1 MQTVMKKIFMIL
13 AAALLTVS
21 MSAADLTGKRIYV
34 NPGHGSWGP
43 NDRPMPTI
51 PFPNL
56 PTTGMPDTLGFYES
70 NTNLWKCMYL
80 GEKLEAAGATVLYSR
95 TQNGPWPYEMKNGDY
110 PDYRWSKGSGI
121 ADPVAGWQV
130 TDSYDAHPDY
140 EKYNRNLSEI
150 CEEVE
155 ANNIDYFISVHSNA
169 ATEGTTTNYPLFL
182 YKGDDARSSANYI
195 EGNWEKCN
203 ACWNYRNEIMTS
215 GIDPSSSYK
224 TSTNLRGCDNFY
236 GYTLGVLKHSVSG
249 YLVEG
254 YFHTYQPARHRA
266 LNPDYCHLEGLAY
279 YRGIVDY
286 YGADKETTGYIM
298 GTVKDLNN
306 KMSDKLFTY
315 TPKTND
321 QWVPCNGAE
330 VILKKG
336 GVEVARYTVDNNYN
350 GIFVF
355 EGLEPGD
362 DYTLEASCDG
372 YYPLDQTKG
381 SMTCYVADKNAQM
394 PLGYRESFSVKAN
407 ATTYPMIFLADTAWT
422 PPTVSYEDY
431 PNPNQPAYLGLPS
444 VFEMTT
450 GDTLD
455 YTEVIKGTVKRTI
468 QSGDSTI
475 LLSIDNKQAYIYLI
489 KGSSKTI
496 DTISTTGI
504 VADPENEGD
513 HLPLSDIALTCDGKL
528 IGVNY
533 VRNQYGDAQVDAG
546 YKRGVKNF
554 YIWDTLTIAPRVW
567 FTANDAANSYRNDGG
582 YTLAVYG
589 ESKDCVVLTTQ
600 RHYAT
605 SGAAV
610 GAVRMSSYS
619 VVDGQPSYIYYGKTT
634 DNIIFTPTIGE
645 DMHLSLSPR
654 ENKKNFVL
662 DADKIN
668 PIEFKLPSS
677 QGNNVEPIDTI
688 PAELMHVKFNGAT
701 YFKYAGKALMAAPTT
716 NEEGNVTGV
725 QVLDITDGF
734 GAAKVV
740 KTTKTTLAEP
750 VEATYAAATAKVKG
764 TDLYLYLLVD
774 GKIYTFTTVG
784 VAQPVVP
791 SIMAYKLNV
800 VEDGDNYV
808 FSFDANADAKA
819 ANLVFYN
826 KGGYVAGKVAITVTK
841 GVNTITVAKA
851 EIPGKPGQVLTWAVE
866 LEGDAIANFGIISQD
881 KSLIASSTS
890 RLFNAVNTNPES
902 DKFGYI
908 YVMHRAGSSTSSLA
922 PNSGVWEYDYAYN
935 KLNAEQYKGGV
946 AKFGNPTRMSIDRD
960 GYLYVAD
967 WADGNSGIYIANTAD
982 MTQPFTQFFA
992 GTRESDG
999 AFNNGGVYTGSS
1011 TPGCYVYDNGK
1022 EVKLFVYNE
1031 DAKGTL
1037 PKNGMAVY
1045 NIGQEDGTIL
1055 HKWETAPSAVHTLTG
1070 QANTEGNPWGT
1081 SHGFFVSQVR
1091 EDGQSNASAT
1101 SLKFY
1106 SNDGKEQ
1113 MSAASD
1119 LYKEI
1124 ITGSNAGGYVVSPDE
1139 STLIFNDGA
1148 KNFQVFDILWEGDK
1162 PVLTLKYTIKHGIAK
1177 IRQMNW
1183 DYAGNIVC
1191 TGDESVAIVTLP
1203 KEKNI
1208 TEVPAKKALTVTCPG
1223 EAVAVTGIAL
1233 DKAAMELLVEDVD
1246 TLIATITPADATD
1259 NYITWK
1265 SSNEAVATVVDG
1277 IVTAVSVGTA
1287 AITVTTVDGGFT
1299 ATCEVTV
1306 APRPV
1311 TGITLDKVEATLEVK
1326 ETVTLVATVAP
1337 ANATNKDVTWT
1348 SDNDAVATV
1357 TDGVVTAVSVG
1368 TATIT
1373 VATVDGGFTAT
1384 CVVTVNPISVKGIT
1398 LNKTAVS
1405 LKVNQTDTL
1414 VATIVPNDAANQE
1427 VIWESDDNEIAI
1439 VKNGVITAFEIGTA
1453 TITVTTVDGEFTATC
1468 VVTVEPTPVASVVLD
1483 QAELTLTVEETATLV
1498 ATVLPEDATDKSVTW
1513 TSDNEE
1519 VATVVDGVVT
1529 AVSAGTATI
1538 TVTTVDGN
1546 LTATCEV
1553 TVVTPVVA
1561 VTSVT
1566 LDLTELTL
1574 TVPETAILVATVLP
1588 EDATDKSVTWASDNE
1603 DVATVVDGVVTAV
1616 AAGTATITVTTVD
1629 GNLTATCAVTVQLVS
1644 GVMNIHVLD
1653 MNAPMYD
1660 ILGRQV
1666 DNTYR
1671 GIIIQNGNKY
1681 LLK

>member
-21 MSAADLTGKRIYV
+21 ISAADLTGKRIYV
-34 NPGHGSWGP
+34 NPGHGSFGP
-43 NDRPMPTI
+43 NDRPMATI
-51 PFPNL
+51 PFPKL

-95 TQNGPWPYEMKNGDY
+95 TQCGPWPYEMKNGDY
-110 PDYRWSKGSGI
+110 PDYKWNKGAGI
-121 ADPVAGWQV
+121 ANPTIGWQV

-140 EKYNRNLSEI
+140 EKYNRALSEI

-203 ACWNYRNEIMTS
+203 ACWNHRNEIMTS

-224 TSTNLRGCDNFY
+224 TSTNLRGCDDFY
-236 GYTLGVLKHSVSG
+236 GYTLGALKHSASG

-306 KMSDKLFTY
+306 KMSDPLFTY

-336 GVEVARYTVDNNYN
+336 GKEVARYTVDNNYN
-350 GIFVF
+350 GLFIFKN
-355 EGLEPGD
+355 LEPGI
-362 DYTLEASCDG
+362 DYSLEASCDG
-372 YYPLDQTKG
+372 YYPL
-381 SMTCYVADKNAQM
+381 ADEYKV
-394 PLGYRESFSVKAN
+394 PFEVKAN
-407 ATTYPMIFLADTAWT
+407 ATTYPMIFLADTTWT
-422 PPTVSYEDY
+422 PPTVTYEDY

-444 VFEMTT
+444 VFEMTA

-475 LLSIDNKQAYIYLI
+475 LLSIDDKQAYIYLI
-489 KGSSKTI
+489 KSSLKTI
-496 DTISTTGI
+496 DTISTKGI
-504 VADPENEGD
+504 VADPENDGD
-513 HLPLSDIALTCDGKL
+513 YLPLSDIALTCDGKL

-554 YIWDTLTIAPRVW
+554 YIWDALAGDPRVW
-567 FTANDAANSYRNDGG
+567 FTANDAANSYRSDGG

-600 RHYAT
+600 RHYAS
-605 SGAAV
+605 SGASV
-610 GAVRMSSYS
+610 GAVRMSCYS
-619 VVDGQPSYIYYGKTT
+619 VADGQPSYIYYGKTT
-634 DNIIFTPTIGE
+634 DNIFFAPVLGE
-645 DMHLSLSPR
+645 DMNLSLSPR
-654 ENKKNFVL
+654 ENKKNFVM
-662 DADKIN
+662 DAGKIN

-688 PAELMHVKFNGAT
+688 PADILNVKYNGAT
-701 YFKYAGKALMAAPTT
+701 YFKYAGKALMAAPATDAD
-716 NEEGNVTGV
+716 GKVVGV
-725 QVLDITDGF
+725 KVLDITDGF
-734 GAAKVV
+734 GKAVEV
-740 KTTKTTLAEP
+740 KTTNTTLAAP
-750 VEATYAAATAKVKG
+750 IEAAYAAATAKVKG

-774 GKIYTFTTVG
+774 GKIYSFTTVG
-784 VAQPVVP
+784 VAQPVVA

-808 FSFDANADAKA
+808 FSFEATADAKA

-826 KGGYVAGKVAITVTK
+826 KGGYVAGKVAVSAVKGANTV
-841 GVNTITVAKA
+841 TVAKA
-851 EIPGKPGQVLTWAVE
+851 DLPGKPGQVLTWAVE
-866 LEGDAIANFGIISQD
+866 LEGDIIANFGIISLD

-908 YVMHRAGSSTSSLA
+908 YVMHRAGSSTSALA

-935 KLNAEQYKGGV
+935 KLNTEQYKGGI

-967 WADGNSGIYIANTAD
+967 WADGNSGIHIANTAD

-1011 TPGCYVYDNGK
+1011 TPGCYVYDNGQ

-1037 PKNGMAVY
+1037 PKNGVAVY
-1045 NIGQEDGTIL
+1045 NIGQTDGTIL
-1055 HKWETAPSAVHTLTG
+1055 HKWETAPSAVYTLTG
-1070 QANTEGNPWGT
+1070 QANTEGNVWGT

-1106 SNDGKEQ
+1106 DNAGKEQ

-1119 LYKEI
+1119 LYKDI

-1139 STLIFNDGA
+1139 SVLVFNDGA
-1148 KNFQVFDILWEGDK
+1148 KNFQVFDITWEGDK
-1162 PVLTLKYTIKHGIAK
+1162 PVLALRYTINHGITK

-1223 EAVAVTGIAL
+1223 EAVAVTGVAL
-1233 DKAAMELLVEDVD
+1233 DTAAVTIIVEDTY
-1246 TLIATITPADATD
+1246 TLTAAVNPAEATD
-1259 NYITWK
+1259 NYVTWT
-1265 SSNEAVATVVDG
+1265 SSNEAVATVADG
-1277 IVTAVSVGTA
+1277 IVTAVSLGTA
-1287 AITVTTVDGGFT
+1287 TITVTTVDGGFT

-1311 TGITLDKVEATLEVK
+1311 TGVTLDKAEATLEVK
-1326 ETVTLVATVAP
+1326 ETVTLVATVTP
-1337 ANATNKDVTWT
+1337 ANATNKNVTWT
-1348 SDNDAVATV
+1348 SNNAAVATV
-1357 TDGVVTAVSVG
+1357 ADGVVTAVSVG
-1368 TATIT
+1368 TATIVVT
-1373 VATVDGGFTAT
+1373 TVDGSLADT
-1384 CVVTVNPISVKGIT
+1384 CIVTVNPISVKSVALDKTT
-1398 LNKTAVS
+1398 LTLDIAQTA
-1405 LKVNQTDTL
+1405 TL
-1414 VATIVPNDAANQE
+1414 VATVNPTDAANQAITWSSNNTE
-1427 VIWESDDNEIAI
+1427 VATVVDGVVTALAEGTATITVTTVDGGLTATCEVTVVDPTIYVTGVTLDQTVLTLIVPETATLVATVTPEDATDKSVVWTSNNDAVATVVDGVVTAI
-1439 VKNGVITAFEIGTA
+1439 TEGTA

-1468 VVTVEPTPVASVVLD
+1468 VVTVEIASGVTNIYVLD
-1483 QAELTLTVEETATLV
+1483 T
-1498 ATVLPEDATDKSVTW
+1498 
-1513 TSDNEE
+1513 
-1519 VATVVDGVVT
+1519 
-1529 AVSAGTATI
+1529 
-1538 TVTTVDGN
+1538 
-1546 LTATCEV
+1546 
-1553 TVVTPVVA
+1553 
-1561 VTSVT
+1561 
-1566 LDLTELTL
+1566 
-1574 TVPETAILVATVLP
+1574 
-1588 EDATDKSVTWASDNE
+1588 
-1603 DVATVVDGVVTAV
+1603 
-1616 AAGTATITVTTVD
+1616 
-1629 GNLTATCAVTVQLVS
+1629 
-1644 GVMNIHVLD
+1644 
-1653 MNAPMYD
+1653 NAPMYD
-1660 ILGRQV
+1660 VMGRQV

-1671 GIIIQNGNKY
+1671 GIVIQNGKKFI
-1681 LLK
+1681 LK